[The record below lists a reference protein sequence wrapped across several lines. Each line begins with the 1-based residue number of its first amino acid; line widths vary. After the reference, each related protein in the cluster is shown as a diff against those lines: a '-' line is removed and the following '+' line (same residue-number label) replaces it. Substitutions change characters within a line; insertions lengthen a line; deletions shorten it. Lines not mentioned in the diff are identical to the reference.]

1 MKKLLTG
8 ILLLTLTLFSVQA
21 FAYVKIDY
29 GESKIYTMTDID
41 FASGLIE
48 DQFSKWRGCTLQ
60 NIRYAG
66 DDCNNAKNIEW
77 LNELATSKGEEKNY
91 VQCMECLSDFYVS
104 KDAEKYGFG
113 TGYVYTHS
121 APEIYQQFLPDEL
134 INRKYLKE

>member
-48 DQFSKWRGCTLQ
+48 DQFSNWRGCTLQ

-91 VQCMECLSDFYVS
+91 VQCMKCLSDFYVS
-104 KDAEKYGFG
+104 KDAEKYGLTFNSDSTYKDWQWWLARAEG
-113 TGYVYTHS
+113 EDWELVSWGY
-121 APEIYQQFLPDEL
+121 
-134 INRKYLKE
+134 